1 MLNILIEAMENA
13 IREVRQWPEKTVQI
27 FHHNDADGLCSGAI
41 LTRAFER
48 QGFEVRRFCL
58 EKPYPVVLKKIYAQE
73 GRIFIFADFAPS
85 ARLINWCPRHM
96 PYTGILPMSPAA
108 SSTCG

>member
-1 MLNILIEAMENA
+1 MLNILMKAMEAA
-13 IREVRQWPEKTVQI
+13 IREVKRWPEKSVQI

-58 EKPYPVVLKKIYAQE
+58 EKPYPGVLKKIYARKDAFSSL
-73 GRIFIFADFAPS
+73 RILQAGS
-85 ARLINWCPRHM
+85 RQCSLK
-96 PYTGILPMSPAA
+96 
-108 SSTCG
+108 